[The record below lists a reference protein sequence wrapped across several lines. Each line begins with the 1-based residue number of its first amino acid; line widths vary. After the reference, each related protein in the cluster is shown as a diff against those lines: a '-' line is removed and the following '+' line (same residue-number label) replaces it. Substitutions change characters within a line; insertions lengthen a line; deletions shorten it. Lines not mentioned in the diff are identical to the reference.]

1 MSASMTYDSLITDI
15 PSYAERTSD
24 TTFIAQV
31 PRFVMLAENRIAAEA
46 RGLGFMRSVTDN
58 LVPSQSFLAKPAR
71 WRETYS
77 LQIGTGSGNNTRV
90 TLFLRAL
97 EYCRTYWPN
106 PTVTGTPKYYADWD
120 YQNWLLVPT
129 PLSANPYE
137 LIYHERPEPLD
148 GTHQTNWTTE
158 YAPQLLLYACLLEA
172 QPFLKQDDRMKV
184 FQQEY
189 DRALKQTEFEQRHRM
204 IDRAA
209 QAINA

>member
-1 MSASMTYDSLITDI
+1 MASVMTYNSLAEDI
-15 PSYAERTSD
+15 PVYAERTSD
-24 TTFIAQV
+24 TAFIAQV
-31 PRFVMLAENRIAAEA
+31 PRFIMLAENRIAAEC
-46 RGLGFMRSVTDN
+46 RGLGFMRSVTGN
-58 LVPSQSFLAKPAR
+58 LLASTSYLVKPAR

-77 LQIGTGSGNNTRV
+77 LQIGTGAGNNVRV
-90 TLFLRAL
+90 FLFLRSL

-129 PLSANPYE
+129 PVAASPYE

-148 GTHQTNWTTE
+148 LTHQTNWTTE

-184 FQQEY
+184 FQGEY
-189 DRALKQTEFEQRHRM
+189 DRASKQVDFEQRRRM
-204 IDRAA
+204 IDRTAA
-209 QAINA
+209 VTNA